1 MNTYN
6 KINESDYSNKVISH
20 VETDPLDK
28 RMDLKKI
35 YSISNDEYFD
45 ILEYEVS
52 LINSLRGEIFD
63 TSDPKW
69 SGTGNYEFEFEIDG
83 VNITDKRYP
92 ENEHILFKG
101 DVIDIDVD
109 VDVHGTVFLGSTMID
124 NPGREWT
131 ISEATNDKNIGYIVI
146 SEIRDIVYTII
157 EQRLPI
163 LKNLGTLDVCDVKE
177 GWVTRLSNQENGK
190 INEAIHE
197 TGDNKNFLDKVA
209 NMMYSESQ
217 KMGKN
222 SFPYDSTQ
230 TSFSS
235 YVYNIYGLGYGESK
249 YVFRKFRFLMG
260 WDSYD
265 TTKEN
270 MNPEDIDYRNTDDG
284 YLKEGVYN
292 TGDNKDFLEY
302 VYNDLVENT
311 KWRDAS
317 FSKIDLF
324 GDCKSINV
332 MISWGSVAPYF
343 LKIPDC
349 VKEKLINLY
358 GLSWKE
364 RDKIWDKYEKHI
376 ISMILSKKR
385 GIAPHIKRLGL
396 DYLNESVNKKFLDKV
411 VNNLIRETKPTS
423 ENHVSVITPFF
434 VDGDRY
440 WILTAHRCREIGITH
455 PENYMIPAIIS
466 KHLRDVYS
474 LRSIEEMDYVM
485 DKYYFN
491 IYNKYFRKFF
501 DNTIRGKIS
510 ESEDLEYNKSYWE
523 KETQLFVKIIG
534 QIMRETVIGY
544 KNNKIKFP
552 IIKFPFDEIMEIDP
566 LDIRDINIIFDSNI
580 SNISGDFANNF
591 YRHCK
596 DVYGLKYNEIKRLW
610 PLYSVELIKHIFKV
624 WDKWE
629 SYHRSDQGTMGTLLP
644 ESAKS
649 VGDNSKFLNKMIDY
663 LVDTTELIEVP
674 HHPKIRVKYPF
685 VDYSPNN
692 KIPHMWYESIPKVIF
707 IVGIMENYGVNKEE
721 AHFVLDE
728 YREKLRD
735 KVKTKLP

>member
-6 KINESDYSNKVISH
+6 KINESDYSNKVIGH
-20 VETDPLDK
+20 IKNDPLEK
-28 RMDLKKI
+28 RIDLKKI

-45 ILEYEVS
+45 ILEYEAN

-163 LKNLGTLDVCDVKE
+163 LKNLGTLNVCDVKE

-197 TGDNKNFLDKVA
+197 TGDNKDFLDKVA

-235 YVYNIYGLGYGESK
+235 YVYNIYGLGYEESK
-249 YVFRKFRFLMG
+249 YVLRKFRFLMG

-510 ESEDLEYNKSYWE
+510 ESEDLEHNKSYWE
-523 KETQLFVKIIG
+523 KETQFFIKIVN

-644 ESAKS
+644 ESTMS
-649 VGDNSKFLNKMIDY
+649 VGDNTEFLNKMVDY
-663 LVDTTELIEVP
+663 VVDATELIELDE
-674 HHPKIRVKYPF
+674 HPYIRIKYPF
-685 VDYSPNN
+685 IDYSD
-692 KIPHMWYESIPKVIF
+692 KVPHIWYEAVPRSPF
-707 IVGIMENYGVNKEE
+707 IVNMVDDYGIRKAGE
-721 AHFVLDE
+721 ADFILDK
-728 YREKLRD
+728 YSEKLRD

>member
-6 KINESDYSNKVISH
+6 KINESDYSNKVIGH
-20 VETDPLDK
+20 IKNDPLEK
-28 RMDLKKI
+28 RIDLKKI

-45 ILEYEVS
+45 ILEYEAN

-163 LKNLGTLDVCDVKE
+163 LKNLGTLNVCEVKE

-235 YVYNIYGLGYGESK
+235 YVYNIYGLGYEESK
-249 YVFRKFRFLMG
+249 YVLRKFRFLMG

-284 YLKEGVYN
+284 YLNEANY
-292 TGDNKDFLEY
+292 T
-302 VYNDLVENT
+302 
-311 KWRDAS
+311 
-317 FSKIDLF
+317 F
-324 GDCKSINV
+324 G
-332 MISWGSVAPYF
+332 G
-343 LKIPDC
+343 
-349 VKEKLINLY
+349 
-358 GLSWKE
+358 
-364 RDKIWDKYEKHI
+364 
-376 ISMILSKKR
+376 
-385 GIAPHIKRLGL
+385 
-396 DYLNESVNKKFLDKV
+396 NE
-411 VNNLIRETKPTS
+411 
-423 ENHVSVITPFF
+423 
-434 VDGDRY
+434 
-440 WILTAHRCREIGITH
+440 
-455 PENYMIPAIIS
+455 
-466 KHLRDVYS
+466 
-474 LRSIEEMDYVM
+474 
-485 DKYYFN
+485 
-491 IYNKYFRKFF
+491 
-501 DNTIRGKIS
+501 
-510 ESEDLEYNKSYWE
+510 
-523 KETQLFVKIIG
+523 
-534 QIMRETVIGY
+534 
-544 KNNKIKFP
+544 
-552 IIKFPFDEIMEIDP
+552 
-566 LDIRDINIIFDSNI
+566 
-580 SNISGDFANNF
+580 
-591 YRHCK
+591 
-596 DVYGLKYNEIKRLW
+596 
-610 PLYSVELIKHIFKV
+610 
-624 WDKWE
+624 
-629 SYHRSDQGTMGTLLP
+629 
-644 ESAKS
+644 
-649 VGDNSKFLNKMIDY
+649 KFLNKMVNFM
-663 LVDTTELIEVP
+663 VDDTELVE
-674 HHPKIRVKYPF
+674 
-685 VDYSPNN
+685 
-692 KIPHMWYESIPKVIF
+692 
-707 IVGIMENYGVNKEE
+707 
-721 AHFVLDE
+721 LDE
-728 YREKLRD
+728 QPYIRIKFPFINYSGRRLPHKWFEAVPRFPFIEGMVDNYDLTDDEAEYVLEKYSDKLRS
-735 KVKTKLP
+735 KVFSIRKEISDNVND